1 MGRPINKKYF
11 KSGDGNQL
19 GIRAKI
25 GSNAEGDGFILSQR
39 SNKKFKVQVGQN
51 VGICTIVDKANGSL
65 AAGEMTITVTNDAGA
80 QVRVKKLTNRAAWPY
95 AGGKTPWTFVVSTTD
110 NKVQAAD
117 ATDPATIVVS
127 THPDDVTSTTTA
139 SFSVAAAAS
148 AGTYTLKYRWQ
159 VSTDGN
165 TWANITNG
173 GVYSGATSA
182 TLSISN
188 VTGLNANQY
197 RAAISATGLTT
208 VNSASAALTVA

>member
-25 GSNAEGDGFILSQR
+25 GSNAEGNGFILSQR

-65 AAGEMTITVTNDAGA
+65 AAGEMTLTVTNDAGA
-80 QVRVKKLTNRAAWPY
+80 PVRVKKLTNRAAWPFS
-95 AGGKTPWTFVVSTTD
+95 GGKTPWTFAVSNTD
-110 NKVQAAD
+110 SKVQAAD
-117 ATDPATIVVS
+117 ATDPATILVTGPS
-127 THPDDVTSTTTA
+127 DVTSTTTA
-139 SFSVAAAAS
+139 SFTLSASTS

-159 VSTDGN
+159 KSTDAGA
-165 TWANITNG
+165 TWTNISNG

-182 TLSISN
+182 ALAISD
-188 VTGLNANQY
+188 VTGLDTVKY
-197 RAAISATGLTT
+197 RATVSATGLTS
-208 VNSASAALTVA
+208 VESAVATLTVA